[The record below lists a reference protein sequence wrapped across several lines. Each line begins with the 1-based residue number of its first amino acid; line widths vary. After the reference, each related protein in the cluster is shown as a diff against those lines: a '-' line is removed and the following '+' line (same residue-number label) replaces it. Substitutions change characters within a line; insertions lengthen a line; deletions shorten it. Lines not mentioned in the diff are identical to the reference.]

1 MADRVVGERKVL
13 VCIREFRKSCEIVGF
28 RGVEVSSAEGFLEAI
43 CEGRPVGVEAQ
54 FFDADLVATWQHLYF
69 ALLNALTAFENGDN
83 ISKSVAMET
92 MLYASGLGQ
101 IQRATQLL
109 GIKPVSSNVAVLIVG
124 GKREAVQSALAKVS
138 RRIGGRLDD
147 SVLGLSKEKVERIR
161 RAFDVS
167 EGELET
173 NMEGDS
179 VEKSLVDLV
188 IERMALLAIAR

>member
-1 MADRVVGERKVL
+1 VL
-13 VCIREFRKSCEIVGF
+13 VFIREFRRSCEIAGF
-28 RGVEVSSAEGFLEAI
+28 KGVEVDTAEVFLEAI
-43 CEGRPVGVEAQ
+43 GGERPIGVEVQ

-69 ALLNALTAFENGDN
+69 ALLNALTAFKHGEN

-92 MLYASGLGQ
+92 MLYASALGQ

-109 GIKPVSSNVAVLIVG
+109 GIKPSSSNVAVLIVG
-124 GKREAVQSALAKVS
+124 RKREAVQSALAKVS

-167 EGELET
+167 EAELET
-173 NMEGDS
+173 VVEGDS
-179 VEKSLVDLV
+179 VEEALVDLV
-188 IERMALLAIAR
+188 IERVALLAAAR

>member
-1 MADRVVGERKVL
+1 VL

-43 CEGRPVGVEAQ
+43 GEERPVGVEVQ

-69 ALLNALTAFENGDN
+69 ALLNALTAFENGEN

-109 GIKPVSSNVAVLIVG
+109 GIKPASSNVAVLIVG

-173 NMEGDS
+173 VMEGDS
-179 VEKSLVDLV
+179 VEKALVDLV
-188 IERMALLAIAR
+188 IERMALLATAR